1 MSCSSAWYCGS
12 NDLQNADH
20 AFARHNFKPKYKTCF
35 CQHDREGVESI
46 GKDGVADPPALH
58 DAVELLEVAIVES
71 HGSLAPHYRVRV
83 VVPVLQQKLS

>member
-1 MSCSSAWYCGS
+1 M
-12 NDLQNADH
+12 
-20 AFARHNFKPKYKTCF
+20 
-35 CQHDREGVESI
+35 EGVESI

-58 DAVELLEVAIVES
+58 DAVELLEVAIVEG